1 MINWEKVRA
10 YFCLKYE
17 IFTPNDAPLNDI
29 LYCLFDMLYNVQA
42 LSWREIAE
50 ITDGY
55 VSPTTLKNKA
65 KKLGIKMKDKGGP
78 HFTRKKICEI
88 SELEYNALTNTELA
102 KKYKVCRQTIIK
114 LAKEK
119 GWPLKK
125 AGRPKRVI

>member
-17 IFTPNDAPLNDI
+17 IFTADDAPLNDI

-55 VSPTTLKNKA
+55 ASPTTLKNKA
-65 KKLGIKMKDKGGP
+65 KKLGIKMKGRG
-78 HFTRKKICEI
+78 EI
-88 SELEYNALTNTELA
+88 
-102 KKYKVCRQTIIK
+102 
-114 LAKEK
+114 
-119 GWPLKK
+119 
-125 AGRPKRVI
+125 GRAHV